1 MSSWYTGRREYP
13 FSAKIL
19 AISSMES
26 VSSTATMSTLGVRIS
41 STSRSWN
48 SMAARMSLLS
58 CWSRPPSLSAWSTRV
73 TSSSSVMPPSAD
85 LRNTLD
91 SSRFHWVNRKFSG
104 VRTVRSTPS
113 SGVANMANRSGDS
126 LARLLGETS
135 PKIRI
140 TTVSTMADTVG
151 PVTSSIRWIKSTAPM
166 VVATLLT
173 MLLPISR
180 VESSLS

>member
-1 MSSWYTGRREYP
+1 MT
-13 FSAKIL
+13 
-19 AISSMES
+19 
-26 VSSTATMSTLGVRIS
+26 
-41 STSRSWN
+41 TSR
-48 SMAARMSLLS
+48 R
-58 CWSRPPSLSAWSTRV
+58 SR
-73 TSSSSVMPPSAD
+73 
-85 LRNTLD
+85 
-91 SSRFHWVNRKFSG
+91 
-104 VRTVRSTPS
+104 
-113 SGVANMANRSGDS
+113 GVAIMAQPSGFS

-151 PVTSSIRWIKSTAPM
+151 PVTSSIRLIKSTAPM